1 MEGQKKCSHKKHS
14 EINAISYCQECNL
27 YLCNKCTNIHLE
39 YLDTHH
45 NYNIDKNN
53 QDDIFTGICNEP
65 NHTNKLEFYCK
76 SHNKLC
82 CVACLCKFKEKGN
95 GQHSD
100 CNVCSIENIMEEKK
114 SKLAENIKKLE
125 EFSEKIKESIK
136 KLKEI
141 FEKINEDKE
150 KIKMNISKIFT
161 KIREALN
168 EREDKLLI
176 DLDNVYEKTFFKEDL
191 LKKGEKMPNQI
202 IKNLEVGKKLN
213 QEWDGDN
220 NKMIKNICGC
230 INIENNI
237 QNVIEINESIEQS
250 NKKEINIQFFPGEE
264 QISKFIENIK
274 TFGEITDE
282 YNFIF
287 KQGNNYTVTKNG
299 LIATKDSDN
308 RWDCVIIG
316 DKEIPKNKISKWK
329 IKINKG
335 KSNIFNTD
343 IVIGIGPDPKKFKN
357 NPYLECWSI
366 ASCGNMVKLYIKSK
380 NINYND
386 HKENIKAGDIIE
398 VIIDRK
404 LGNLSFALNDV
415 NYGIA
420 CSEIPKDE
428 ELFPTVVLF
437 EKGLEVEL
445 V

>member
-27 YLCNKCTNIHLE
+27 YLCNKCTNFHLE

-82 CVACLCKFKEKGN
+82 CIACLCKFKEKGN

-168 EREDKLLI
+168 EREDKLFMKKHFLKKTY
-176 DLDNVYEKTFFKEDL
+176 LKKEKKCQIKL
-191 LKKGEKMPNQI
+191 LKI
-202 IKNLEVGKKLN
+202 
-213 QEWDGDN
+213 
-220 NKMIKNICGC
+220 
-230 INIENNI
+230 
-237 QNVIEINESIEQS
+237 
-250 NKKEINIQFFPGEE
+250 
-264 QISKFIENIK
+264 
-274 TFGEITDE
+274 
-282 YNFIF
+282 
-287 KQGNNYTVTKNG
+287 
-299 LIATKDSDN
+299 
-308 RWDCVIIG
+308 
-316 DKEIPKNKISKWK
+316 
-329 IKINKG
+329 
-335 KSNIFNTD
+335 
-343 IVIGIGPDPKKFKN
+343 
-357 NPYLECWSI
+357 
-366 ASCGNMVKLYIKSK
+366 
-380 NINYND
+380 
-386 HKENIKAGDIIE
+386 
-398 VIIDRK
+398 
-404 LGNLSFALNDV
+404 
-415 NYGIA
+415 
-420 CSEIPKDE
+420 
-428 ELFPTVVLF
+428 
-437 EKGLEVEL
+437 
-445 V
+445 